1 VAKKH
6 SQAAKGESAS
16 SVPKTPPGASEG
28 SSGQDKP
35 DGNSEQSRLDS
46 IIFDLLGDKAVEG
59 VATYGGAHG
68 GAQKGAHG
76 GAAGNQTAGASAAE
90 AAAGAAAA
98 EDSAT
103 KDPARPVPDFDAE
116 LEAVIAAA
124 FEGLPVRNQ
133 SYEEESEPAGE
144 SSDLAAEVL
153 EATILSSGADATAI
167 FPEGDDKSSE
177 QGAQASTGPSADFVE
192 PNESAPAPTPPFVM
206 EPIRRRHIWPVFIF
220 AIILFIILTGGL
232 TYVNRLIMADQAE
245 TRAAIQREGSGYLD
259 ESIALIQEAD
269 IVVIALDKAI
279 ESQVREEDIPQLEA
293 LLEQVDDTQKS
304 LDEAIAV
311 AKKAQETFLEEDR
324 RELARHAQEAA
335 EYRKQ
340 MLELSSQL
348 TEFDIAAMK
357 SALSLEYAWS
367 LIVDADADMRSAV
380 EVVNGWGANAVE
392 ESRDYNQQAFDKL
405 TLAEEML
412 ATTTATFPTADIK
425 LLSDYLNAKKASA
438 ELALAS
444 DNAFLEGD
452 YDTANIRNEEFIA
465 QDAEA
470 VRLAATIPSDPLS
483 VVVTAYEKAV
493 GQLREDYKVVRSDAA
508 DADAYLRAYL
518 GVDVQQSS

>member
-1 VAKKH
+1 MAQKH
-6 SQAAKGESAS
+6 SKVSKG
-16 SVPKTPPGASEG
+16 KDTPPASETPA
-28 SSGQDKP
+28 SVSKRPDEQSKP
-35 DGNSEQSRLDS
+35 GEHSEQGHLDS

-59 VATYGGAHG
+59 VTKSA
-68 GAQKGAHG
+68 KGV
-76 GAAGNQTAGASAAE
+76 
-90 AAAGAAAA
+90 
-98 EDSAT
+98 T
-103 KDPARPVPDFDAE
+103 KSVPDFDAE

-124 FEGLPVRNQ
+124 FEGLPVRAQ
-133 SYEEESEPAGE
+133 SKEEEPEPAKE
-144 SSDLAAEVL
+144 TVEFAKETAEPAKETAEPAAAVR
-153 EATILSSGADATAI
+153 EATIPTVAANAPTTFSTR
-167 FPEGDDKSSE
+167 DDKLPE
-177 QGAQASTGPSADFVE
+177 QETQASTVSSTDLI
-192 PNESAPAPTPPFVM
+192 ESDKSTPTPPFII
-206 EPIRRRHIWPVFIF
+206 EPIRKRHIWPVFIC
-220 AIILFIILTGGL
+220 AIIVFILLTGGI
-232 TYVNRLIMADQAE
+232 TYLNRFIMADQAE
-245 TRAAIQREGSGYLD
+245 VRAEIQREGSGYLD

-279 ESQVREEDIPQLEA
+279 ESQVREEDVPQLEA

-304 LDEAIAV
+304 LDGAIEV

-340 MLELSSQL
+340 MLELRSQL

-367 LIVDADADMRSAV
+367 LIVDADADMRAAV

-412 ATTTATFPTADIK
+412 ATTVTTFPTVDVQ
-425 LLSDYLNAKKASA
+425 LLSDYLEAKKASA

-470 VRLAATIPSDPLS
+470 VRLAAAIPSDPLS
-483 VVVTAYEKAV
+483 MVVTAYEKAV
-493 GQLREDYKVVRSDAA
+493 GQLREEYKEVRSNAA

-518 GVDVQQSS
+518 GVDVQQAPELP